1 MTKKEYKVESD
12 PSNKMI
18 FCSCWQFKRI
28 GILCSHT
35 LKVLDMMNIK
45 VLPKHYILKRWTR
58 ETRCGDVQDIRGN
71 NVIEN
76 PKMDATQRYQN
87 LYYKFLSIASRELTM
102 EKFIHM
108 LIMYL
113 ILYIEMLIKR
123 LKTLQI
129 FQLISLW
136 NKKQL
141 QYLKSTLTSL
151 V

>member
-1 MTKKEYKVESD
+1 MTTKEYKVEYD

-18 FCSCWQFKRI
+18 FCSCWQFERI
-28 GILCSHT
+28 GILCSHA
-35 LKVLDMMNIK
+35 LKILDMMNIK
-45 VLPKHYILKRWTR
+45 VLPKHYILKRWTQ
-58 ETRCGDVQDIRGN
+58 CGDVQDIRGN

-87 LYYKFLSIASRELTM
+87 LSYKFLSIASRELTM

-113 ILYIEMLIKR
+113 ILYIEMSIKR

>member
-18 FCSCWQFKRI
+18 FCSCLQFKRI

-76 PKMDATQRYQN
+76 SKMDATQRYQN